1 MLICDYIFL
10 DNMTLCRG
18 DIMNV
23 IATRTNVTAPFR
35 QIIKLSVH

>member
-1 MLICDYIFL
+1 MA
-10 DNMTLCRG
+10 LCSV
-18 DIMNV
+18 DVINV